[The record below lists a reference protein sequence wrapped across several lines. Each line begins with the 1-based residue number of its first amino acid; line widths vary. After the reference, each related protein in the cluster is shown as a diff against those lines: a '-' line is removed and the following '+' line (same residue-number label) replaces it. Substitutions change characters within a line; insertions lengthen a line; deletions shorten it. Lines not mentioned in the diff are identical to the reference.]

1 MAIKPKTFIVNIEY
15 KKTKN
20 STNLLYDF
28 QLLDGKDMLTALK
41 DGQETLNFAYKYYT
55 IISCFE
61 VKPKK

>member
-1 MAIKPKTFIVNIEY
+1 MAINQKSFIVNIEY

-28 QLLDGKDMLTALK
+28 QLIDGKDMISALK
-41 DGQETLNFAYKYYT
+41 ESQETLNFAYKYYT